1 MINASYI
8 NNPYKN
14 SYSIQKSNQ
23 TQAVDKI
30 LGYGVDKEGFFT
42 SDFNEAAKIPKDY
55 KIDATQMQS
64 LVKNLSQNKNF
75 DTINFIKTLENTYKV
90 FSSLME
96 ISKNALPLGFEMD
109 KNSFAILKIYDN
121 AQDLENNF
129 LSDVNSYQGN
139 KVIINLKDLN
149 LKDQSFMN
157 FASVILNQF
166 GGGYLIEGQSN
177 IGGKLM
183 GFDKNMDKNQIQ
195 DLRDFIKNNSFI
207 ANGSM
212 EKLMEALDLFSR
224 NLSIEEF
231 KQKWLNLT
239 TNLEPSNK
247 TIEQIARED
256 LKAKE
261 EQNPRTPIQN
271 ESQNKETYKDDNT
284 KNELLKKLLENKF
297 GKSEELELLFGIKFS
312 DDKTGE
318 FSKILS
324 KNTPKSVDIKA

>member
-1 MINASYI
+1 MINTAYI
-8 NNPYKN
+8 NNHHKGGYSTQKLKDISQATTQSLGISKN
-14 SYSIQKSNQ
+14 
-23 TQAVDKI
+23 
-30 LGYGVDKEGFFT
+30 
-42 SDFNEAAKIPKDY
+42 Y
-55 KIDATQMQS
+55 KIDATQMQKF
-64 LVKNLSQNKNF
+64 VKNLSQNKHF
-75 DTINFIKTLENTYKV
+75 DTIDFTKTLENAYKV
-90 FSSLME
+90 FSNLMQF
-96 ISKNALPLGFEMD
+96 SKNELPLGFEMD
-109 KNSFAILKIYDN
+109 KNSFEILKIYDK

-157 FASVILNQF
+157 FANVVFNQF

-177 IGGKLM
+177 ISGKLM

-195 DLRDFIKNNSFI
+195 DLNDFIKNNSFI

-212 EKLMEALDLFSR
+212 EKLMEALDLFSS

-239 TNLEPSNK
+239 INLEPSNK

-261 EQNPRTPIQN
+261 EQKPRTPIQS
-271 ESQNKETYKDDNT
+271 ESQNKETYKDDNA

-297 GKSEELELLFGIKFS
+297 GKSEELELLFGFVMI
-312 DDKTGE
+312 KTGE
-318 FSKILS
+318 FSKMLS
-324 KNTPKSVDIKA
+324 KTKKSVDIKA

>member
-1 MINASYI
+1 MINTAYM
-8 NNPYKN
+8 NNHHKGGYSTQKLKDISQATTQSLGISKN
-14 SYSIQKSNQ
+14 
-23 TQAVDKI
+23 
-30 LGYGVDKEGFFT
+30 
-42 SDFNEAAKIPKDY
+42 Y
-55 KIDATQMQS
+55 KIDATQMQT
-64 LVKNLSQNKNF
+64 LVKNLSQNKHF
-75 DTINFIKTLENTYKV
+75 DTIDFTKTLENAYKV
-90 FSSLME
+90 FSNLMQF
-96 ISKNALPLGFEMD
+96 SKNELPLGFEMD
-109 KNSFAILKIYDN
+109 KNSFEILKIYDN

-157 FASVILNQF
+157 FANVVFNQF

-195 DLRDFIKNNSFI
+195 DLNDFIKNNSFI

-212 EKLMEALDLFSR
+212 EKLMEALDLFSS

-239 TNLEPSNK
+239 INLEPSNK

-261 EQNPRTPIQN
+261 EQKPRTPIQS
-271 ESQNKETYKDDNT
+271 ESQNKETYKDDS
-284 KNELLKKLLENKF
+284 KMNELVKKLLENKF
-297 GKSEELELLFGIKFS
+297 GKSEELELLFGVKFS
-312 DDKTGE
+312 DDDAGE
-318 FSKILS
+318 FNKFLS
-324 KNTPKSVDIKA
+324 SNSAPKSIDIKA